1 LGFKTVAEMQ
11 KKYKLSGSGK
21 VDLSEL
27 RTRDSGSFFASEDE
41 AKDTVAKDV
50 KKMGQLQQRFNAEGN
65 RALLLIFQ
73 GMDTAGKDSC
83 IRHLFSGMNPEGCTA
98 TSFKVPTALE
108 LSHDFMWR
116 HYAAMPGKGTI
127 SIFNRSYYE
136 NVLVTR
142 VHPEL
147 LLSEKIP
154 AIQKPGDAGEA
165 FWESRFETINAFEK
179 GLTESG
185 TTILKFFLHISKEE
199 QKSRLLA
206 RIDDETKNWKFSL
219 DDVKE
224 RAYWKDYS
232 KAYEDMLRHTSTRY
246 APWWVIP
253 SDEKWFSRA
262 VMGRIVVNTMEK
274 MDLHFPE
281 MGEKQKAV
289 LKKAGKKLEGK

>member
-1 LGFKTVAEMQ
+1 MQ
-11 KKYKLSGSGK
+11 KKYKISGSGK

-27 RTRDSGSFFASEDE
+27 TTRDSGSFFASEEE

-50 KKMGQLQQRFNAEGN
+50 KKMGRLQQRFYAEGK

-73 GMDTAGKDSC
+73 GMDTSGKDGC

-98 TSFKVPTALE
+98 TSFKQPTPLE

-116 HYAAMPGKGTI
+116 HYAALPVKGAI

-154 AIQKPGDAGEA
+154 AIRKPGDAGEA
-165 FWESRFETINAFEK
+165 FWKSRFKTINAFEK

-185 TTILKFFLHISKEE
+185 TTILKFFLHISKAE
-199 QKSRLLA
+199 QKNRLLA
-206 RIDDETKNWKFSL
+206 RIDDETKNWKFEL
-219 DDVKE
+219 GDVKE
-224 RAYWKDYS
+224 RGFWKGYS
-232 KAYEDMLRHTSTRY
+232 KAYEDMLRYTSTRD

-262 VMGRIVVNTMEK
+262 VIGRILVNTMEK
-274 MDLHFPE
+274 MDLHFPAVDE
-281 MGEKQKAV
+281 EQKGV
-289 LKKAGKKLEGK
+289 LKKAGKKLEGEK

>member
-1 LGFKTVAEMQ
+1 MQ
-11 KKYKLSGSGK
+11 KKYKISGSGK
-21 VDLSEL
+21 VDLSAL
-27 RTRDSGSFFASEDE
+27 KTRDSGNFFAGEEE

-50 KKMGQLQQRFNAEGN
+50 KKMGKLQQRFYAEG
-65 RALLLIFQ
+65 RHALLLIFQ
-73 GMDTAGKDSC
+73 GMDTSGKDGS

-98 TSFKVPTALE
+98 TSFKQPTPLE

-116 HYAAMPGKGTI
+116 HYAALPGKGAI

-154 AIQKPGDAGEA
+154 AIRKPEDAGEA
-165 FWESRFETINAFEK
+165 FWKSRFDTINAFEK
-179 GLTESG
+179 GLTDSG

-224 RAYWKDYS
+224 RAFWKSYS

-246 APWWVIP
+246 APWWVVP
-253 SDEKWFSRA
+253 SDEKWFSR
-262 VMGRIVVNTMEK
+262 VVIGRILVNTMEK
-274 MDLHFPE
+274 MDLRFPLVDE
-281 MGEKQKAV
+281 EQKAV
-289 LKKAGKKLEGK
+289 LKKAGKKLEGE

>member
-1 LGFKTVAEMQ
+1 MQ

-27 RTRDSGSFFASEDE
+27 KTSDSGNFFGSEEE

-50 KKMGQLQQRFNAEGN
+50 KKMGRLQQRFYAEG
-65 RALLLIFQ
+65 RHALLLIFQ
-73 GMDTAGKDSC
+73 GMDTSGKDGS

-98 TSFKVPTALE
+98 TSFKQPTPLE

-116 HYAAMPGKGTI
+116 HYAALPGKGAI

-154 AIQKPGDAGEA
+154 AIRKPGDAGEA
-165 FWESRFETINAFEK
+165 FWKSRFETIKAFEK
-179 GLTESG
+179 GLTDSG

-199 QKSRLLA
+199 QKNRLLA

-224 RAYWKDYS
+224 RGFWKDYS
-232 KAYEDMLRHTSTRY
+232 MAYEDLLRHTSTRY

-262 VMGRIVVNTMEK
+262 VIGRILVNTMEK
-274 MDLHFPE
+274 MDLRFPKVDDE
-281 MGEKQKAV
+281 QKAV
-289 LKKAGKKLEGK
+289 LKKAGKKLEGE

>member
-1 LGFKTVAEMQ
+1 MH
-11 KKYKLSGSGK
+11 KKYKIGGSGK
-21 VDLSEL
+21 VDLGEL
-27 RTRDSGSFFASEDE
+27 ATRDSGNFFASEE
-41 AKDTVAKDV
+41 ETKDLVAKDV
-50 KKMGQLQQRFNAEGN
+50 KKMGRLQQRFYAEGKH
-65 RALLLIFQ
+65 ALLLIFQ
-73 GMDTAGKDSC
+73 GMDTSGKDGC

-98 TSFKVPTALE
+98 TSFKQPTQLE

-116 HYAAMPGKGTI
+116 HYAALPGKGAI

-147 LLSEKIP
+147 LLKENIP
-154 AIQKPGDAGEA
+154 AIRKPDDAGES
-165 FWESRFETINAFEK
+165 FWKTRFETIKAFEK
-179 GLTESG
+179 GLTDSG

-199 QKSRLLA
+199 QKNRLLA

-224 RAYWKDYS
+224 RALWKGYG
-232 KAYEDMLRHTSTRY
+232 KAYEDLLRHTSTRY

-262 VMGRIVVNTMEK
+262 VIGRIVVNTMEK
-274 MDLHFPE
+274 MDLRFPE
-281 MGEKQKAV
+281 VDEEQKAV
-289 LKKAGKKLEGK
+289 LKKAGKKLEAE